1 MFGERLARSSILEPC
16 VRRSSE
22 SANGM
27 ERTTTAVFGEMDD
40 PNSNNRFPPNLVG
53 NSPSSRQM
61 TDTSPRIVGRSP
73 LPSPALL
80 ALGSTKLDPIPEHE
94 HHDPSHLGAGQTATS
109 HDPPVLVLPPSYSG
123 STTSLGSGSL
133 GSGAGGGEDK
143 DEMHEV
149 DGDTIGPGPLD
160 NTVEGRDPVTPEQ
173 VLEGRRKGRR
183 RMSAVSAGLD
193 KIRSLI
199 GKGKT
204 VERPLVPDST
214 GGTSSRRSSVSSLG
228 GVEWKNDGSPVLVPE
243 SSLNGMV
250 LRKDE
255 NVLKLTK
262 LEPLSSPLLSSILNR
277 PPNARSPTPPPNIAI
292 DTTVM
297 GVALDPSTTPT
308 PDGFRKSSV
317 SDTQRGNVPAPSLA
331 SDLPEWDN
339 PMSDLTPTTS
349 RMTPCTPTP
358 RNQLF
363 MSALGP
369 TANPGSPVPLPTA
382 FPIQQSRRSSLTSP
396 AVLKTRSFDQEAQ
409 NLMLNALQRGSG
421 AHEHRHLS
429 LSRSSTKD
437 STMTG
442 GSKPGVGGALAA
454 LGFKTAAA
462 VGATETVKKSN
473 INVLH
478 PSEPVGA
485 SAHAPGLSL
494 TAPTPMVEQDES
506 AANSGSGYFGSKKSK
521 GRSRASRSANKEEK
535 YRRSLSPFFKGRR
548 SLSRGNASDK
558 RDPSPPVGA
567 LSDAGESDG
576 ESVVSNSTNRYRP
589 QATAFSLSR
598 RKNDSEDDED
608 DADQGSDEG
617 DFETDTEYD
626 DVALSHE
633 VVGPD
638 GWVEDV
644 FDPLTEENTKA
655 NAVYYEGDAAGL
667 GGEGVLEDEEGHEI
681 EVEVDAL
688 GEGGS
693 FSSSLE
699 TTLIASS
706 GPNVVI
712 PPEPL
717 FAQPTMRRPATPP
730 PADGPGLAGIVHKEK
745 KKPSPLP
752 LTTSRPEFGRN
763 RCTVKLTQGDPDAAL
778 EQSGNRLRS
787 YVVLSD
793 LSAEA
798 GYAIE
803 WCIG

>member
-1 MFGERLARSSILEPC
+1 MEPRI
-16 VRRSSE
+16 RRGSRE
-22 SANGM
+22 CGIGM
-27 ERTTTAVFGEMDD
+27 EQTTSDVSGKMDD
-40 PNSNNRFPPNLVG
+40 TTIKSPNLPG
-53 NSPSSRQM
+53 RPP
-61 TDTSPRIVGRSP
+61 SPRQTDDSSPRRVGRSP
-73 LPSPALL
+73 IPSPALL

-94 HHDPSHLGAGQTATS
+94 HHDDPAQTSVGGQTS
-109 HDPPVLVLPPSYSG
+109 IREPPVLVLPPSYSG
-123 STTSLGSGSL
+123 GSISSRGSD
-133 GSGAGGGEDK
+133 AGPGDEGG
-143 DEMHEV
+143 DELRDT
-149 DGDTIGPGPLD
+149 DGDTIGPSDGA
-160 NTVEGRDPVTPEQ
+160 ERREQVTPEE
-173 VLEGRRKGRR
+173 VLEGKRKGKR

-193 KIRSLI
+193 MIRSTI
-199 GKGKT
+199 GKGKA
-204 VERPLVPDST
+204 VERPAT
-214 GGTSSRRSSVSSLG
+214 GDVTAVGTSSRRSGVSSVG
-228 GVEWKNDGSPVLVPE
+228 GVEWKNESPVLSPE
-243 SSLNGMV
+243 SSLAGML

-255 NVLKLTK
+255 NVLKLTRF
-262 LEPLSSPLLSSILNR
+262 EPLSSPVLSSILTR
-277 PPNARSPTPPPNIAI
+277 PRDARTPTPPPNISI
-292 DTTVM
+292 DTTAL
-297 GVALDPSTTPT
+297 GVALDPSSTPT
-308 PDGFRKSSV
+308 PDGFLKSSV
-317 SDTQRGNVPAPSLA
+317 SDTQRGNVPVPSLV
-331 SDLPEWDN
+331 SDPLEWDN
-339 PMSDLTPTTS
+339 SMSDLTPTTS
-349 RMTPCTPTP
+349 PMTPCTPTP
-358 RNQLF
+358 RNQPL

-382 FPIQQSRRSSLTSP
+382 FSIQQSRRSSLTSP

-409 NLMLNALQRGSG
+409 NLMLNALQRSSG
-421 AHEHRHLS
+421 GHEHRHLS

-478 PSEPVGA
+478 PSEPVGT
-485 SAHAPGLSL
+485 SVHAPGVSL
-494 TAPTPMVEQDES
+494 TAPTPMVEHEES

-521 GRSRASRSANKEEK
+521 ARSSRSARSANKEEK

-598 RKNDSEDDED
+598 RREKNDSDDED

-693 FSSSLE
+693 H
-699 TTLIASS
+699 
-706 GPNVVI
+706 VC
-712 PPEPL
+712 
-717 FAQPTMRRPATPP
+717 
-730 PADGPGLAGIVHKEK
+730 DGSV
-745 KKPSPLP
+745 
-752 LTTSRPEFGRN
+752 SR
-763 RCTVKLTQGDPDAAL
+763 
-778 EQSGNRLRS
+778 
-787 YVVLSD
+787 
-793 LSAEA
+793 
-798 GYAIE
+798 
-803 WCIG
+803 

>member
-1 MFGERLARSSILEPC
+1 
-16 VRRSSE
+16 
-22 SANGM
+22 
-27 ERTTTAVFGEMDD
+27 
-40 PNSNNRFPPNLVG
+40 
-53 NSPSSRQM
+53 
-61 TDTSPRIVGRSP
+61 
-73 LPSPALL
+73 
-80 ALGSTKLDPIPEHE
+80 
-94 HHDPSHLGAGQTATS
+94 
-109 HDPPVLVLPPSYSG
+109 
-123 STTSLGSGSL
+123 
-133 GSGAGGGEDK
+133 
-143 DEMHEV
+143 
-149 DGDTIGPGPLD
+149 
-160 NTVEGRDPVTPEQ
+160 
-173 VLEGRRKGRR
+173 
-183 RMSAVSAGLD
+183 
-193 KIRSLI
+193 
-199 GKGKT
+199 
-204 VERPLVPDST
+204 
-214 GGTSSRRSSVSSLG
+214 
-228 GVEWKNDGSPVLVPE
+228 
-243 SSLNGMV
+243 
-250 LRKDE
+250 
-255 NVLKLTK
+255 
-262 LEPLSSPLLSSILNR
+262 
-277 PPNARSPTPPPNIAI
+277 
-292 DTTVM
+292 
-297 GVALDPSTTPT
+297 
-308 PDGFRKSSV
+308 
-317 SDTQRGNVPAPSLA
+317 
-331 SDLPEWDN
+331 
-339 PMSDLTPTTS
+339 
-349 RMTPCTPTP
+349 
-358 RNQLF
+358 
-363 MSALGP
+363 
-369 TANPGSPVPLPTA
+369 
-382 FPIQQSRRSSLTSP
+382 
-396 AVLKTRSFDQEAQ
+396 
-409 NLMLNALQRGSG
+409 
-421 AHEHRHLS
+421 
-429 LSRSSTKD
+429 
-437 STMTG
+437 MTG

-485 SAHAPGLSL
+485 SVQAPGVSL

-506 AANSGSGYFGSKKSK
+506 TANSGSGYFGSKKSK

-699 TTLIASS
+699 TTLMASS

>member
-1 MFGERLARSSILEPC
+1 MKGERITVMAC
-16 VRRSSE
+16 
-22 SANGM
+22 
-27 ERTTTAVFGEMDD
+27 TEMDEAKS
-40 PNSNNRFPPNLVG
+40 PGSPGTITPPRL
-53 NSPSSRQM
+53 RD
-61 TDTSPRIVGRSP
+61 DTSPRIPVGKSP
-73 LPSPALL
+73 IPSPALR
-80 ALGSTKLDPIPEHE
+80 ASTRLEPIREHAHGE
-94 HHDPSHLGAGQTATS
+94 RRVVGAGYKE
-109 HDPPVLVLPPSYSG
+109 PPVLE
-123 STTSLGSGSL
+123 LGRAAVAADSR
-133 GSGAGGGEDK
+133 GGGGSIASFDSGPSLPS
-143 DEMHEV
+143 DEQRELGT
-149 DGDTIGPGPLD
+149 DGDPIGGDGMPG
-160 NTVEGRDPVTPEQ
+160 DPGTAEQ
-173 VLEGRRKGRR
+173 VLEGGRKGRR
-183 RMSAVSAGLD
+183 RVSVSVGLE
-193 KIRSLI
+193 KIRSMM
-199 GKGKT
+199 GKGKDKSVETQTCGSQRGSVGSVGCPETT
-204 VERPLVPDST
+204 VAM
-214 GGTSSRRSSVSSLG
+214 RR
-228 GVEWKNDGSPVLVPE
+228 
-243 SSLNGMV
+243 
-250 LRKDE
+250 DE
-255 NVLKLTK
+255 TVTQLTK
-262 LEPLSSPLLSSILNR
+262 SEPLASPRLSAILPR
-277 PPNARSPTPPPNIAI
+277 PPRDHARTPTTAPYISINPTAAAAGDVDI
-292 DTTVM
+292 
-297 GVALDPSTTPT
+297 DPSTTPT
-308 PDGFRKSSV
+308 PDGYLISSV
-317 SDTQRGNVPAPSLA
+317 SEIRLVPAPSLA
-331 SDLPEWDN
+331 SDPPTEWDN
-339 PMSDLTPTTS
+339 SLDLTPTTS
-349 RMTPCTPTP
+349 RITPCTPTP
-358 RNQLF
+358 RNQLH
-363 MSALGP
+363 MTNIP
-369 TANPGSPVPLPTA
+369 TNPGSPVPLPTVSA
-382 FPIQQSRRSSLTSP
+382 QQSRRTSLTSP
-396 AVLKTRSFDQEAQ
+396 AALKTRSFDLEAQ

-421 AHEHRHLS
+421 GHEHRHLS

-437 STMTG
+437 SESKG
-442 GSKPGVGGALAA
+442 AGKPGVGGALAA

-462 VGATETVKKSN
+462 VGATESVKKSN

-485 SAHAPGLSL
+485 HAPGLNV
-494 TAPTPMVEQDES
+494 TAPTPMGEQGES
-506 AANSGSGYFGSKKSK
+506 AVAAGGSGYFGSKKSK
-521 GRSRASRSANKEEK
+521 GRSSRAPRSTNKEDK

-576 ESVVSNSTNRYRP
+576 ESIVSTSSNRYRP

-598 RKNDSEDDED
+598 RREKNDSDDED

-626 DVALSHE
+626 DDALSHE

-644 FDPLTEENTKA
+644 FDPQTEENTKA

-693 FSSSLE
+693 FPSSLDSR
-699 TTLIASS
+699 AHFSP

-730 PADGPGLAGIVHKEK
+730 PTDGHVGLAGIVHKEK
-745 KKPSPLP
+745 KKPRPLP